1 VVEVGGLSREE
12 RLLRI
17 SVGGAVVFAVTA
29 LVWGVLVRSQLIV
42 FDGLYS
48 TISVALSAMSL
59 VTYRLIARGPDE
71 RHPFGRE
78 VLSAVVVLV
87 KGVAIGVLCA
97 YALATAV
104 VDLLGGGREVAA
116 GWAAAYA
123 AAATAGCGL
132 VVVLLRRGGGADTTS
147 LIRAESSQ
155 WLLDTVLS
163 AAILLGFLVALAL
176 ERAGRAEL
184 AAYVDPGM
192 VAVVALWFLRLPAQL
207 VREGWEGLVA
217 LRPDDPVAGDL
228 QARVGAV
235 AAAYGFTAHLCRVAT
250 FGDRVDV
257 EVELLVGD
265 TTPVRDVE
273 GFDLVRRQL
282 ETALRDAPTDARLAV
297 SFTADATRL
306 R

>member
-1 VVEVGGLSREE
+1 VGEVGGPSREE

-17 SVGGAVVFAVTA
+17 SVGGAVAFAATA

-48 TISVALSAMSL
+48 TISVGLSVMSL

-87 KGVAIGVLCA
+87 KGVAIGVLCF

-123 AAATAGCGL
+123 AVATAGCGL
-132 VVVLLRRGGGADTTS
+132 VVVLLRRGGDDATS

-163 AAILLGFLVALAL
+163 AAILVGFLVALAL
-176 ERAGRAEL
+176 ERAGRGEL

-217 LRPDDPVAGDL
+217 LRPDDPVVGDL

-235 AAAYGFTAHLCRVAT
+235 AAAYGFAAHVCRVAT

-265 TTPVRDVE
+265 ATPVRDVE

-282 ETALRDAPTDARLAV
+282 ETALREAPTDARLAV
-297 SFTADATRL
+297 SFTADADRL